1 MSGKNSIFRS
11 PEGETHSYAAYDA
24 VLAHWPVP
32 YEEQDLLTQFGHT
45 HIIASGPDG
54 AKPVILMH
62 GQDSSAASWIYNI
75 SDLSR
80 AFRIYAVDTIGDM
93 GKSKP
98 ARLPINRED
107 YALWVL
113 DVLDQLKLEKA
124 NLVGLSY
131 CGFLVLNFAIA
142 CPGRVDRLVLL
153 APGIP
158 NFGPPTLQWAK
169 FGLPMM
175 SFPSRFTIKRFI
187 NGASTAGYSEI
198 DPVYEQMIIGMMN
211 MKVVSFMRPV
221 FTDSEL
227 EQMDVSTL
235 LLIGDHEIMY
245 DPQKALDAAA
255 RLILHLRAE
264 LIPGAGHMLNSDQ
277 TVVVDLLI
285 LKFLSE

>member
-131 CGFLVLNFAIA
+131 
-142 CPGRVDRLVLL
+142 
-153 APGIP
+153 
-158 NFGPPTLQWAK
+158 
-169 FGLPMM
+169 
-175 SFPSRFTIKRFI
+175 PSQARITSASLI
-187 NGASTAGYSEI
+187 ASTAWR
-198 DPVYEQMIIGMMN
+198 VAN
-211 MKVVSFMRPV
+211 
-221 FTDSEL
+221 
-227 EQMDVSTL
+227 
-235 LLIGDHEIMY
+235 
-245 DPQKALDAAA
+245 
-255 RLILHLRAE
+255 
-264 LIPGAGHMLNSDQ
+264 PGCPGPTPTSLTMLMPSSPPG
-277 TVVVDLLI
+277 TR
-285 LKFLSE
+285 